1 MLEMDKTQLQWLLA
15 GIGAVVVALI
25 YLWSSRARIREGI
38 RKRRRRPTLDNSPAL
53 GGSEMPMPDPVLN
66 VQDFRDFGRIT
77 SDHHLADKV
86 LVDVEIHPVQHRADD
101 DAGIAETVADA
112 PESPRPTR
120 REPALS
126 EPPKMTVALTVMA
139 AQGQSFAGPEIA
151 AAVESS
157 GFRLGA
163 AGLFERLPDGEVH
176 AADPPVFSMAHLREP
191 GVFSSATL
199 ETLATPGLLL
209 FMKLPG
215 PLEEIK
221 ALDLLVLTADQL
233 ARELD
238 GTISDE
244 RRRPMTNQGLLHLR
258 NQVADLERRRR
269 AWAQSF

>member
-1 MLEMDKTQLQWLLA
+1 MFEMDKTQLQWLLA

-38 RKRRRRPTLDNSPAL
+38 RKRRRRPSLDNSPVL
-53 GGSEMPMPDPVLN
+53 DGGETPMPDPVLN
-66 VQDFRDFGRIT
+66 IQDFRDFGRIT
-77 SDHHLADKV
+77 ADHHLADKV
-86 LVDVEIHPVQHRADD
+86 LVDVEIHPVHRRADEV
-101 DAGIAETVADA
+101 ATETVVDA

-120 REPALS
+120 QEPSLS
-126 EPPKMTVALTVMA
+126 EPPKMTVVLTVMA
-139 AQGQSFAGPEIA
+139 AQGQSFAGSEIA

-191 GVFSSATL
+191 GIFAPATL
-199 ETLATPGLLL
+199 DTLTTPGLLL

-215 PLEEIK
+215 PLEEMK

-233 ARELD
+233 ARELG

-269 AWAQSF
+269 AWAQSS

>member
-1 MLEMDKTQLQWLLA
+1 MFEMDKTQLQWLLA

-38 RKRRRRPTLDNSPAL
+38 RKRRRRPTLDNGPAL
-53 GGSEMPMPDPVLN
+53 GGDETPVSDPVLN
-66 VQDFRDFGRIT
+66 VQDFREFGRIT
-77 SDHHLADKV
+77 PEHHLADRV
-86 LVDVEIHPVQHRADD
+86 LVDVEIHPVRRCADEEV
-101 DAGIAETVADA
+101 AETAVDA

-120 REPALS
+120 WEPSLS
-126 EPPKMTVALTVMA
+126 EPPKMTVVLTVIA
-139 AQGQSFAGPEIA
+139 PQGQSFAGPEIA

-163 AGLFERLPDGEVH
+163 AGLFERLPDGEVRT
-176 AADPPVFSMAHLREP
+176 ADPPVFSMAHLREP
-191 GVFSSATL
+191 GAFSKATL
-199 ETLATPGLLL
+199 ETLTTPGLLL

-233 ARELD
+233 ARELG

-269 AWAQSF
+269 AWAQSS

>member
-1 MLEMDKTQLQWLLA
+1 MFEMDKTQLQWLLA
-15 GIGAVVVALI
+15 GIGVIVVALI

-53 GGSEMPMPDPVLN
+53 GDGEAPPVPDPVLN
-66 VQDFRDFGRIT
+66 IQDFRDLGRIT
-77 SDHHLADKV
+77 PAHHLADKV
-86 LVDVEIHPVQHRADD
+86 LIDVEIHPVPRRAD
-101 DAGIAETVADA
+101 AGSAEPVADA

-120 REPALS
+120 REPSLS
-126 EPPKMTVALTVMA
+126 DPPKMTIALTVMA

-151 AAVESS
+151 AAVEAS

-176 AADPPVFSMAHLREP
+176 VADPPVFSMAHLREP
-191 GVFSSATL
+191 GVFSPATL
-199 ETLATPGLLL
+199 ETLTTPGLLL

-233 ARELD
+233 ARELG

-258 NQVADLERRRR
+258 NQIADLERRRR
-269 AWAQSF
+269 AWAQSS